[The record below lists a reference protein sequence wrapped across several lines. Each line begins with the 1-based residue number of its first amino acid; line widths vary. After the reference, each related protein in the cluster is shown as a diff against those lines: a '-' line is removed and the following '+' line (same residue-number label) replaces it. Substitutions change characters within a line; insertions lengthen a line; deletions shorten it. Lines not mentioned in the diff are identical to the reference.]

1 MEQQKTFLSVTRVNA
16 AAVNVTEQHE
26 VVSTDHTVTLA
37 SSLLPLPAVGRS
49 CIFCPTSIISINL
62 ENYIC
67 SLIFLKSSK
76 SCKATASPSA
86 IKLQLSAPPPMN
98 LRAKTLQFKIQTASN
113 KRRQK
118 KNIYWMLSIQE
129 TNSKAELVGAWHWTY
144 DSGAQSTVLNT
155 TRPYCVPPY

>member
-1 MEQQKTFLSVTRVNA
+1 MTK
-16 AAVNVTEQHE
+16 
-26 VVSTDHTVTLA
+26 VTLA
-37 SSLLPLPAVGRS
+37 SSLLPLPAMGRTCS
-49 CIFCPTSIISINL
+49 FLPDVNNFYETKNEES
-62 ENYIC
+62 YIC

-86 IKLQLSAPPPMN
+86 IRLQLSAPPPMN
-98 LRAKTLQFKIQTASN
+98 LRAKTLQFNIQRASN
-113 KRRQK
+113 KGRK

-144 DSGAQSTVLNT
+144 DSGAQSTVLKT